1 MKTFYGL
8 CRSCKG
14 SESCAFPLETNA
26 ALLEMVWSGSHHVAG
41 LNINLY
47 LIAVS
52 FANFDRQRMKRHDVS
67 EEGVPQIVCKSEIFA
82 TTVYGH
88 AYNLHS

>member
-1 MKTFYGL
+1 M
-8 CRSCKG
+8 
-14 SESCAFPLETNA
+14 
-26 ALLEMVWSGSHHVAG
+26 
-41 LNINLY
+41 
-47 LIAVS
+47 S

-88 AYNLHS
+88 AYNLHSELVAKIKNGLQINLFYRRDAKSLKNIGNPTIQQTNIE

>member
-1 MKTFYGL
+1 MY
-8 CRSCKG
+8 
-14 SESCAFPLETNA
+14 
-26 ALLEMVWSGSHHVAG
+26 LL
-41 LNINLY
+41 
-47 LIAVS
+47 AVS

-88 AYNLHS
+88 AYNLHSELVAKIKNGLQINLFYR